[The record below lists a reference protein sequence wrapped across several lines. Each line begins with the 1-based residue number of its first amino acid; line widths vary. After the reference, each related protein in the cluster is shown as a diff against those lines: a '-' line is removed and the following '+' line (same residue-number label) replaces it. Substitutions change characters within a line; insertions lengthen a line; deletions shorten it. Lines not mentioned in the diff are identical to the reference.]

1 MSLKDDG
8 KVSHKDI
15 SINTS
20 LKDDG
25 KVSHIDVNELDKLLE
40 KEKQDNKGAIW
51 IKLDKTERIQ
61 RLQDYAEVYS
71 KENKMNS
78 KEEKA
83 LRLFFKLCLDKNK
96 LNKAKDVN
104 YNKAERRIISIPALH
119 FNTVTK
125 NYTLKIMDSKRV
137 STLKSLTPKKKSL
150 TNKEDLKKEDKESSK

>member
-1 MSLKDDG
+1 M
-8 KVSHKDI
+8 
-15 SINTS
+15 S

-71 KENKMNS
+71 REHKLNS

-83 LRLFFKLCLDKNK
+83 LRLFFKSCLDKNN

-104 YNKAERRIISIPALH
+104 YNKEERRIISIPALH

-137 STLKSLTPKKKSL
+137 STMKSLTPKKYSL

>member
-1 MSLKDDG
+1 MSLKDDV

-25 KVSHIDVNELDKLLE
+25 KASHIDVNELDKLLE

-61 RLQDYAEVYS
+61 RLQDYAHVYS

-83 LRLFFKLCLDKNK
+83 LRLFFKSCLDKNK

-104 YNKAERRIISIPALH
+104 YNKAERIIISIPALH

-150 TNKEDLKKEDKESSK
+150 TNKEELTKEEKESSK